1 MAMLCCVLQAS
12 SLNFHTRLSC
22 LYFPYLHLTFY
33 MGSRI
38 KPELTHLC
46 CRLSAPQRAF
56 LLLMQGFTMLPWL
69 ALNSQSSCPP
79 PASGVLGLQAHIITR
94 GSIDEPDMVAHS
106 FRLRAGAG
114 AGAGGRPLSSRSACS
129 RVPGKPGLPWAAA

>member
-1 MAMLCCVLQAS
+1 VLPSLCPPK
-12 SLNFHTRLSC
+12 SLFVADAGFHYAALAGLELS
-22 LYFPYLHLTFY
+22 
-33 MGSRI
+33 I
-38 KPELTHLC
+38 
-46 CRLSAPQRAF
+46 
-56 LLLMQGFTMLPWL
+56 LL
-69 ALNSQSSCPP
+69 P

>member
-1 MAMLCCVLQAS
+1 
-12 SLNFHTRLSC
+12 
-22 LYFPYLHLTFY
+22 
-33 MGSRI
+33 
-38 KPELTHLC
+38 
-46 CRLSAPQRAF
+46 
-56 LLLMQGFTMLPWL
+56 MLPSLCPPKSLFVADAGFHYAAL
-69 ALNSQSSCPP
+69 AGLELSILLP

-94 GSIDEPDMVAHS
+94 GSIDESDMVAHS